1 MKDIIHKQR
10 LEITTISQTLTRK
23 ETELKEYTNSSQK
36 IDDNTLKLKLLRAK
50 LRERDIEIIE
60 LIKDSNRKKEAL
72 DQIKSLLHETQF
84 RDKVKQLDLGILE
97 EHLQVIQSGQT
108 DIENQQRQELYK
120 LREKHNVNVHGIEEL
135 RVLYRKLDD
144 LNYKLEAFT
153 KTQNN

>member
-1 MKDIIHKQR
+1 MKENESMKDIIHKQR

-72 DQIKSLLHETQF
+72 D
-84 RDKVKQLDLGILE
+84 
-97 EHLQVIQSGQT
+97 
-108 DIENQQRQELYK
+108 
-120 LREKHNVNVHGIEEL
+120 
-135 RVLYRKLDD
+135 
-144 LNYKLEAFT
+144 
-153 KTQNN
+153 